1 MVLSS
6 RSRKDAELLLGLAK
20 YHDGKKA
27 YESALQCLDEL
38 IVTFPWFKHGV
49 SEKALVLLKMGNWD
63 QCLDAVERALG
74 DNPRDIEALRIEVLS
89 LLSRE
94 GRTKDA
100 ANNIRDLFEALK
112 SAEPSNAA
120 LFLDISRCNARL
132 SDGNHEVI
140 QCNLALIEH
149 AVQVQPDN
157 GALRAER
164 GYQRGLLEDFPE
176 AMDSYKEALKLDES
190 NEVALHGLIYC
201 QIKLGQLDDAAQ
213 QMEFLSVIQE
223 SIGASAGFVFLQ
235 ALLSWEKD
243 RDRAKQVTLLQS
255 SAQLH
260 MDKLK
265 VRMQQGDASTH
276 ELMTQ
281 LNPLFLVE
289 LASEFLKQ
297 DAITTS
303 GASASASDASN
314 TGMSLLEK
322 LVSKSPGFLRAQFI
336 LAQAYFNAVR
346 LDDAYQVSNLVSTM
360 RLLSM
365 HAMLQDGSLICLC
378 ADFENGPESLKDPFT
393 PSPNLP
399 RARALPRGL
408 ILS

>member
-1 MVLSS
+1 M
-6 RSRKDAELLLGLAK
+6 LGLAK
-20 YHDGKKA
+20 FHDGKKA
-27 YESALQCLDEL
+27 YEKALQSLDEL

-74 DNPRDIEALRIEVLS
+74 DNPRDIEALRVEILS

-100 ANNIRDLFEALK
+100 AQTIRDLLEALK

-120 LFLDISRCNARL
+120 LFHDIARCNARL
-132 SDGNHEVI
+132 SDGNYEVV

-149 AVQVQPDN
+149 AVQLQPDN

-176 AMDSYKEALKLDES
+176 AMESYKEALKLDES

-201 QIKLGQLDDAAQ
+201 QIKLGQLEDAAQ

-243 RDRAKQVTLLQS
+243 RDRANQVMLLQTA
-255 SAQLH
+255 AQLH

-265 VRMQQGDASTH
+265 ERMQQGDASTH
-276 ELMTQ
+276 ELITQ

-289 LASEFLKQ
+289 LANEFLKQ
-297 DAITTS
+297 DAAAS
-303 GASASASDASN
+303 GGLSTDNGVDKATA
-314 TGMSLLEK
+314 TGISLLEK

-336 LAQAYFNAVR
+336 LAQAYFNAAR
-346 LDDAYQVSNLVSTM
+346 LDDAYQVCNLVRFPIHQYWVGI
-360 RLLSM
+360 RLVLTG
-365 HAMLQDGSLICLC
+365 ADCLV
-378 ADFENGPESLKDPFT
+378 LV
-393 PSPNLP
+393 L
-399 RARALPRGL
+399 
-408 ILS
+408 